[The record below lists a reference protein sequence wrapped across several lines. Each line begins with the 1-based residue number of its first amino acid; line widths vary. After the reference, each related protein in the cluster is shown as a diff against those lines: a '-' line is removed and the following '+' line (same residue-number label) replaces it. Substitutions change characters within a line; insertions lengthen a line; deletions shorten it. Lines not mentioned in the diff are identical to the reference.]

1 MHTVEAMW
9 APSLVI
15 ALAYLSIVATAAIG
29 AALRVGGRRE
39 DTVDHNDALS
49 LSRFTIPV
57 SVIVPA
63 SHDCGRLSHTVAAL
77 LGLHYPEFEVIVVV
91 DGVAATALET
101 FSREWQLEAR
111 EFFYR
116 QTIDTSPVRRI
127 YRSARDARLVVVD
140 KASNGY
146 ADAINCGVNIARYR
160 YTIAVSPEIVFDANA
175 LLRIMSAP
183 LRDPAMVLGASNH
196 IEPCGRFERLAS
208 ARSLMASRV
217 VWRDARKSLGPAA
230 GAVTVW
236 RRDVLLEAKGFSAK
250 VADPDLD
257 MARRV
262 LLSSL
267 AAHGGRFHRGAD
279 VFGRRPSASGLHTL
293 GSVGRRHIAALRCV
307 SVLTPSGV
315 RAFGFRSLAAFFES
329 ELMTPLAQGWAVAAL
344 LIGVAAGTISWGMLI
359 VGLLLLSFGL
369 AAVTA
374 AALLMRGA
382 SPGSPDGPELRG
394 LLLAG
399 PVEFLMYWPAVV
411 AAALGAVFRGVR
423 PLVTHADQA

>member
-146 ADAINCGVNIARYR
+146 ADSTPTRYCASCRRPFAIRRWC
-160 YTIAVSPEIVFDANA
+160 S
-175 LLRIMSAP
+175 
-183 LRDPAMVLGASNH
+183 
-196 IEPCGRFERLAS
+196 ERAITS
-208 ARSLMASRV
+208 SRV
-217 VWRDARKSLGPAA
+217 A
-230 GAVTVW
+230 GSSAW
-236 RRDVLLEAKGFSAK
+236 RRR
-250 VADPDLD
+250 
-257 MARRV
+257 AR
-262 LLSSL
+262 
-267 AAHGGRFHRGAD
+267 
-279 VFGRRPSASGLHTL
+279 
-293 GSVGRRHIAALRCV
+293 
-307 SVLTPSGV
+307 
-315 RAFGFRSLAAFFES
+315 
-329 ELMTPLAQGWAVAAL
+329 
-344 LIGVAAGTISWGMLI
+344 
-359 VGLLLLSFGL
+359 
-369 AAVTA
+369 
-374 AALLMRGA
+374 
-382 SPGSPDGPELRG
+382 
-394 LLLAG
+394 
-399 PVEFLMYWPAVV
+399 
-411 AAALGAVFRGVR
+411 
-423 PLVTHADQA
+423 